1 MKQASAFEPR
11 SRARR
16 RALQALYQWQITGQE
31 AAEILR
37 QFRAVQDM
45 KGVDEAYFE
54 ALLCGI
60 VAGQEGL
67 DDALQPFLDRPIGQV
82 DLMERVVLRIGAF
95 ELLNCPEL
103 PFRVVLDEC
112 VDLAHPLWFGT
123 GTQLRQ
129 RRARQRGPSVAQ
141 RRSRAVG
148 SALSSMPEFDLIRRL
163 QEMVCSQ
170 QSPHRSQCILGIGDD
185 AAVLELPVDRQ
196 LVVCTDSLV
205 EGVHFPATNPR
216 QQRSVTRHW
225 P

>member
-1 MKQASAFEPR
+1 MKQTSAFEPR

-67 DDALQPFLDRPIGQV
+67 DEELQPFLDRPIGQV

-95 ELLNCPEL
+95 ELLNCPDL

-112 VDLAHPLWFGT
+112 VDLAHRFGSEQ
-123 GTQLRQ
+123 GHSYVNAVLDRA
-129 RRARQRGPSVAQ
+129 ARQW
-141 RRSRAVG
+141 RSAEAERMEA
-148 SALSSMPEFDLIRRL
+148 P
-163 QEMVCSQ
+163 
-170 QSPHRSQCILGIGDD
+170 
-185 AAVLELPVDRQ
+185 
-196 LVVCTDSLV
+196 
-205 EGVHFPATNPR
+205 
-216 QQRSVTRHW
+216 
-225 P
+225 